1 MRKVKNTCTK
11 MAECGLTS
19 YWRCQRIR
27 DVLPECEGCKVVKAR
42 RINLKQMINGV
53 EHKRCSVCGEY
64 KPLRMFY
71 KLRVPKPNGK
81 VYHIEAGPCKICQNE
96 MARARYHEKKELKKK
111 CGHCEKKRMRTEA

>member
-1 MRKVKNTCTK
+1 M
-11 MAECGLTS
+11 
-19 YWRCQRIR
+19 
-27 DVLPECEGCKVVKAR
+27 LPECEGCKMVR
-42 RINLKQMINGV
+42 RINLRKIINGV

-96 MARARYHEKKELKKK
+96 AASARYHEKKELKKK
-111 CGHCEKKRMRTEA
+111 CGYGGDKTVRAKD